1 MSDDAPR
8 RGRPRPEETLKRDGQ
23 VLRLLERGG
32 PLTRNDLAEA
42 LGISPQLVYLALS
55 RLAKNGR
62 VKRCLVDNE
71 SVWTDKVDQPCP

>member
-8 RGRPRPEETLKRDGQ
+8 RGRPRPPETLERDGQ
-23 VLRLLERGG
+23 VLQLLERMG

-42 LGISPQLVYLALS
+42 LGIAPQLAYLALS
-55 RLAKNGR
+55 RLAREGK